1 MEKFKFENRIRENI
15 FIENEALKIAIIY
28 IVFGCMWILFSD
40 KTVGL
45 FIDDKETI
53 MILSMLKG
61 WVYVIVT
68 GMIIYALVSDALS
81 NKNNAKKRLNESYQ
95 ELSKT
100 HEKLKYAYEKIAV
113 YNDELDRQLN
123 ESKKIEAKLKKSEGR
138 LKSFFDIIPDIMF
151 RVDSEG
157 VFLDYIAAEDDKLYV
172 PPEVFIGKNIKD
184 VLPPEIA
191 ATTTYH
197 IEKGISTMEIQAY
210 EYRLDTNG
218 EETHFEARMFVS
230 GEDETTF
237 LVRDITFKKKMEL
250 KLKYNS
256 LHDILT
262 GLSNR
267 TYFEEEME
275 SFEGTCFI
283 PVGLM
288 ICDVDG
294 LKFINDTMGHP
305 TGDRLL
311 VELANI
317 LKCTFEKGGFIARI
331 GGDEFAAILPGCNDA
346 MVKEYRKELAERIE
360 QYNRENDNLII
371 SMSIGFAVRADETR
385 SMNDVYREAD
395 NNMYREKLNHRRSAR
410 NSIVQGLMKTLE
422 ARDFATENHAQRL
435 KQYVLA
441 MAKKLNLSEETVNN
455 LKLLAQFHDIGKVGI
470 PDRILL
476 KPGPLT
482 PDERKDMQ
490 AHSEIGYR
498 IALSVPDL
506 GHVADLILKHHEW
519 WNGKGYPLGLKQ
531 EEIPL
536 ECRILAIADAYDA
549 MISNRPYRKGMA
561 VEKATEELV
570 ENAGTQFDPGL
581 VEVFMEMI
589 KTPIDMDEN

>member
-1 MEKFKFENRIRENI
+1 MR
-15 FIENEALKIAIIY
+15 IAIIY
-28 IVFGCMWILFSD
+28 IIFGCMWILFSD
-40 KTVGL
+40 KTMGI

-68 GMIIYALVSDALS
+68 GIIIYALVSNALS
-81 NKNNAKKRLNESYQ
+81 NKNNAKKRLDESYR

-123 ESKKIEAKLKKSEGR
+123 ESRKIEAKLKKSEGR
-138 LKSFFDIIPDIMF
+138 LKAFFDVIPDLMF
-151 RVDSEG
+151 RVNGEG
-157 VFLDYIAAEDDKLYV
+157 VFLDYIAAESDKLYAS
-172 PPEVFIGKNIKD
+172 PEVFIGKNIKD
-184 VLPPEIA
+184 VLPPEVA
-191 ATTTYH
+191 ATTTHH
-197 IEKGISTMEIQAY
+197 IEKGRSTREIQSY
-210 EYRLDTNG
+210 EYRLDING

-237 LVRDITFKKKMEL
+237 LIRDITFKKKMEL

-256 LHDILT
+256 QHDNLT

-267 TYFEEEME
+267 TYFEEEIE
-275 SFEGTCFI
+275 SIDRSCCI

-311 VELANI
+311 VELGNI
-317 LKCTFEKGGFIARI
+317 LKSTFEHIGFIARI
-331 GGDEFAAILPGCNDA
+331 GGDEFAAILPRCNED
-346 MVKEYRKELAERIE
+346 MVKEYRKELTERIT

-371 SMSIGFAVRADETR
+371 SMSTGFAVRADETR

-395 NNMYREKLNHRRSAR
+395 NNMYREKLNHRQSAR

-441 MAKKLNLSEETVNN
+441 MAKKLNLPEETVNN

-490 AHSEIGYR
+490 AHSEIGHR

-506 GHVADLILKHHEW
+506 AHVADLILKHHEW

-549 MISNRPYRKGMA
+549 MISNRPYRKGMDM
-561 VEKATEELV
+561 EKATEELV
-570 ENAGTQFDPGL
+570 KNAGTQFDPGL
-581 VEVFMEMI
+581 VEVFIEML